1 MNADFEKIFF
11 KELRAILNKNDFLKL
26 NTSNYFYNNIH
37 IQCMF
42 NIQKSKYSKQYYF
55 NLYVKKLLRIS
66 RQKKFLGE
74 RILF

>member
-1 MNADFEKIFF
+1 MNADFEKNFF
-11 KELRAILNKNDFLKL
+11 KELRAILKKNDFLKL
-26 NTSNYFYNNIH
+26 NTSNYFYNNSH

-55 NLYVKKLLRIS
+55 NLYAKKLLLIFH
-66 RQKKFLGE
+66 QKKFLGE